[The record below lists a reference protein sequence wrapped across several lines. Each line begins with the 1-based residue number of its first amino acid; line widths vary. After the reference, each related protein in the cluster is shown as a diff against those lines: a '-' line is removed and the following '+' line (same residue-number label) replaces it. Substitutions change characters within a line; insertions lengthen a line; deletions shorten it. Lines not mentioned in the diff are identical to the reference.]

1 MEKEMRWLIQDM
13 FNQYRDESSRKYWG
27 CHSSFKLDS
36 WILYSEVQDME
47 LFQLSL
53 EAVSYTR
60 ESCFSVVPGMPTEWP
75 ETAKSHSFFAC
86 ETGILSFCGVIATVN
101 KEMMILCMQNQFSHV
116 WLCDPVDSSRPG
128 SSAPGIS
135 QAGILEWVV
144 IPFATGSSWPKNRTW
159 VSWVAGRFFIK
170 WVTREARGQ

>member
-1 MEKEMRWLIQDM
+1 M
-13 FNQYRDESSRKYWG
+13 
-27 CHSSFKLDS
+27 
-36 WILYSEVQDME
+36 YSEIRDTGEQFLTGE
-47 LFQLSL
+47 REEPYGSL

-101 KEMMILCMQNQFSHV
+101 KGMMILCMQNQFSHV
-116 WLCDPVDSSRPG
+116 RLCDPVDSSWPG

-144 IPFATGSSWPKNRTW
+144 ISFSLPDPGIDRASLKSPAL
-159 VSWVAGRFFIK
+159 AGRFF
-170 WVTREARGQ
+170 TTSTT